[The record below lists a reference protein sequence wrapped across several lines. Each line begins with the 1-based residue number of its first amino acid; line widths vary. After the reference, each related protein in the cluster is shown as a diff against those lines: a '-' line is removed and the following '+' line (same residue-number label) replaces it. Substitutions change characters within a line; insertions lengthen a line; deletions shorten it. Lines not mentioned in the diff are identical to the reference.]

1 MSSCWTGL
9 DLKVRSPLSEDM
21 VMLTGEIDNGGG
33 NATGGLRGEGVV
45 FEGEVE
51 GETEGDEGGRA
62 GGVCV

>member
-1 MSSCWTGL
+1 
-9 DLKVRSPLSEDM
+9 M
-21 VMLTGEIDNGGG
+21 VTLTGEIDNGGG

>member
-1 MSSCWTGL
+1 
-9 DLKVRSPLSEDM
+9 M
-21 VMLTGEIDNGGG
+21 VIFTGEIGNGGG

-51 GETEGDEGGRA
+51 GEAEGDGAGRA

>member
-1 MSSCWTGL
+1 
-9 DLKVRSPLSEDM
+9 M
-21 VMLTGEIDNGGG
+21 VMFTGEIDNGGG
-33 NATGGLRGEGVV
+33 NATGGSRGEGVV